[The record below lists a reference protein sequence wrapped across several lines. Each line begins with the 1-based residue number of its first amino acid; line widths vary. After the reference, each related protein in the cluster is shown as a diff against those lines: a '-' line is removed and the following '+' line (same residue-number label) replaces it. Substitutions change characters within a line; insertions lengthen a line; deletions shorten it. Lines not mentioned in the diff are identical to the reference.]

1 MGNGMKSLL
10 VVCYL
15 LSAIYQLLSTNYYLP
30 TTNYHPP
37 IPMPELPENT
47 LLNDERRALLRRIE
61 DGLELPLLV
70 LGVVW
75 LGLLAAELIW
85 DVQSV
90 WMEVATWTI
99 WAVFVFDFAVK
110 FVLAPDKV
118 DYLQKNWLNVISLVV
133 PALRI
138 FRFARAFRL
147 VRAARAARGFR
158 LVRLLGSLNR
168 GMGALGDVMGRRGF
182 GYVLALTLIVT
193 FAGAA
198 GMLAFEERAA
208 GGGLDGYGQALW
220 WTAMLM
226 TTYGAGYEPVT
237 IEGRVLAFVLALYA
251 FTVFGYVTATL
262 ATFFIGR
269 DAQNPEAEL
278 PNAAMIDELREEIR
292 ALRVELRAPTGGV
305 KWTTSPMKL
314 PEI

>member
-1 MGNGMKSLL
+1 MTEP
-10 VVCYL
+10 
-15 LSAIYQLLSTNYYLP
+15 A
-30 TTNYHPP
+30 
-37 IPMPELPENT
+37 PEST
-47 LLNDERRALLRRIE
+47 LLNDERRQLLRKIE
-61 DGLELPLLV
+61 DGLEMPLLV
-70 LGVVW
+70 LGIVW

-85 DVQSV
+85 NTQSL

-99 WAVFVFDFAVK
+99 WAVFMVDFAIR
-110 FVLAPDKV
+110 FVLAPNKV
-118 DYLQKNWLNVISLVV
+118 EYLKNNWLNAISLLV

-138 FRFARAFRL
+138 FRFARAFRVL
-147 VRAARAARGFR
+147 RAARAARGIR

-168 GMGALGDVMGRRGF
+168 GMGALGGVMGRRGF
-182 GYVLALTLIVT
+182 GYVFALTLIVT

-198 GMLAFEERAA
+198 GMLAFEDRVS
-208 GGGLDGYGQALW
+208 GGGLDGYGAALW

-226 TTYGAGYEPVT
+226 TTLGAGYEPQT

-278 PNAAMIDELREEIR
+278 PSAEMINELHEDIR
-292 ALRVELRAPTGGV
+292 ALRAEMRELN
-305 KWTTSPMKL
+305 KDN
-314 PEI
+314 